1 MGSSPSIHDVN
12 AERAERIAIV
22 IQNRIFSNQS
32 PFVEKMENVLWTHF
46 ARNEAQVHQ
55 LTVTTDAAR
64 LHSTQGCASEALMPG
79 RRPRLCGPGPRLQ
92 VTRAV
97 KVKVPGK
104 HFSGLT
110 PSEQKALYVR
120 LRSVH
125 EKRISLYFTVHSVM
139 GRRPTLYFTV
149 LSVMGRRPTPF
160 TE

>member
-1 MGSSPSIHDVN
+1 MSSSPSIHDVN

-79 RRPRLCGPGPRLQ
+79 RRPRLCGPGPSHSHRQ
-92 VTRAV
+92 GQRCRAN
-97 KVKVPGK
+97 
-104 HFSGLT
+104 T
-110 PSEQKALYVR
+110 
-120 LRSVH
+120 
-125 EKRISLYFTVHSVM
+125 SLA
-139 GRRPTLYFTV
+139 
-149 LSVMGRRPTPF
+149 
-160 TE
+160 

>member
-1 MGSSPSIHDVN
+1 MSSSPSIHDVN

-32 PFVEKMENVLWTHF
+32 PFVEKRENVLWTHF
-46 ARNEAQVHQ
+46 ARMEAQVHQ

-79 RRPRLCGPGPRLQ
+79 RGADHGYAGQVQ

-125 EKRISLYFTVHSVM
+125 EKRISLYFTVHSV
-139 GRRPTLYFTV
+139 
-149 LSVMGRRPTPF
+149 S
-160 TE
+160 EIE

>member
-64 LHSTQGCASEALMPG
+64 LH
-79 RRPRLCGPGPRLQ
+79 
-92 VTRAV
+92 
-97 KVKVPGK
+97 
-104 HFSGLT
+104 
-110 PSEQKALYVR
+110 KAFDARVCQ
-120 LRSVH
+120 
-125 EKRISLYFTVHSVM
+125 
-139 GRRPTLYFTV
+139 
-149 LSVMGRRPTPF
+149 
-160 TE
+160 

>member
-1 MGSSPSIHDVN
+1 MSSSPSIHDVN

-79 RRPRLCGPGPRLQ
+79 RRPRLCGPGPSHSRRQGQGAGQTLLWPDA
-92 VTRAV
+92 VRAE
-97 KVKVPGK
+97 
-104 HFSGLT
+104 GL
-110 PSEQKALYVR
+110 VR
-120 LRSVH
+120 S
-125 EKRISLYFTVHSVM
+125 FAFCT
-139 GRRPTLYFTV
+139 
-149 LSVMGRRPTPF
+149 
-160 TE
+160 

>member
-125 EKRISLYFTVHSVM
+125 EKRISLYFTVHSVWA
-139 GRRPTLYFTV
+139 GGPHSNS
-149 LSVMGRRPTPF
+149 LSA
-160 TE
+160 E